1 MIRTTD
7 GRPVRILVII
17 DEYTK
22 GCLSLKVARRL
33 RSQDVLYQLYELFIN
48 RDILG
53 DIRSD
58 NGPEFTVKAVRDW
71 LADVGVST
79 LFIEPWS
86 PVF

>member
-33 RSQDVLYQLYELFIN
+33 MSQDVLYQLYELFIN

-58 NGPEFTVKAVRDW
+58 NGPEFTAKAVRDW
-71 LADVGVST
+71 LTDIGAST